1 MSDKNFKKLP
11 FGTEEF
17 SVLRKEDYYYID
29 KSSYIKKV
37 FENSASVI
45 LFTRPRR
52 FGKTLLMNMF
62 KSFLSVAKD
71 GSSDREYKEKLF
83 DGLEILKDK
92 EFIDKYMGQ
101 FPVINIS
108 LKTLCESTFFE
119 SYKKLAKV
127 ICDVA
132 NEYDFIQDSPNLNN
146 SDKESFKKL
155 LNYEFL
161 RKETSR
167 DYLTS
172 SLNTLSNCLYQYFS
186 KKVIILIDE
195 YDVPLAKASENGY
208 HNEMVAL
215 MSSFFNVMK
224 ITPSS
229 LSKEEFP
236 IKQIVLTGCLKVA
249 KNSIFTGVNNLCVN
263 TLLSKDNDFDSM
275 IGFTKE
281 EATKIL
287 RDYELDDYFSFVKE
301 NYDGYRFN
309 KKEMFCP
316 WVLVSFIKDALINKS
331 QNYKVEAPNYWVNST
346 SSNALLS
353 YVGYLTDKDNEN
365 MQKLMDGECIETT
378 INDSMNYDD
387 LSMHN
392 AEDFYT
398 LLLFTGYLTV
408 AGYRTENISGED
420 KTVYSLKIP
429 NREIRQCFIKN
440 IKEHF
445 DTVAKQGEN
454 KAKLIANALFDGDS
468 TKSKKL
474 INNLLSSY
482 VSIRDFATKAKPEN
496 FYHGFLS
503 GVFSNCSDFIS
514 DYKSNSESGDGY
526 ADLIFKNKD
535 GDTAVI
541 LELKTSKSDDDFE
554 QDTNDALLQIEKK
567 KYYEPFVKKVNI
579 ETIYCYGISFY
590 NKQCYIACKKIN
602 KSECSFV
609 IS

>member
-1 MSDKNFKKLP
+1 MD
-11 FGTEEF
+11 
-17 SVLRKEDYYYID
+17 
-29 KSSYIKKV
+29 
-37 FENSASVI
+37 
-45 LFTRPRR
+45 
-52 FGKTLLMNMF
+52 MF
-62 KSFLSVAKD
+62 KSFLRVAPD
-71 GSSDREYKEKLF
+71 GSSNREYKEKLF
-83 DGLEILKDK
+83 AGLEILKDK
-92 EFIDKYMGQ
+92 EFTDKYLGQ
-101 FPVINIS
+101 FPVISFS
-108 LKTLCESTFFE
+108 LKGVFGKNYNAAYEA
-119 SYKKLAKV
+119 LA
-127 ICDVA
+127 
-132 NEYDFIQDSPNLNN
+132 F
-146 SDKESFKKL
+146 
-155 LNYEFL
+155 
-161 RKETSR
+161 
-167 DYLTS
+167 
-172 SLNTLSNCLYQYFS
+172 TLSNLFKDFLFLNDSEKLLDSEKESLKLLQDFNYLSTPKAEKYIVSSLEFLSSCLYKHFS

-208 HNEMVAL
+208 HKEMVTL
-215 MSSFFNVMK
+215 ISSFFNVMK
-224 ITPSS
+224 SNLLGDEGNGS
-229 LSKEEFP
+229 P
-236 IKQIVLTGCLKVA
+236 IKKIVLTGCLKVA

-281 EATKIL
+281 ETVQIL
-287 RDYELDDYFSFVKE
+287 KDYELDDYFPFVKE

-331 QNYKVEAPNYWVNST
+331 QNYKIEASNYWINST

-353 YVGYLTDKDNEN
+353 YVGYLTDEDNEN

-387 LSMHN
+387 LAMHN

-408 AGYRTENISGED
+408 DSYRTENISGED

-445 DTVAKQGEN
+445 DTIVNQGEN
-454 KAKLIANALFDGDS
+454 KAKLIANALFDGEC
-468 TKSKKL
+468 TKAKKT
-474 INNLLSSY
+474 INILLSSY
-482 VSIRDFATKAKPEN
+482 ISIRDFATKAKKEN

-503 GVFSNCSDFIS
+503 GVFTNCSNFITDF
-514 DYKSNSESGDGY
+514 KSNSESGDGY

-541 LELKTSKSDDDFE
+541 LELKVSKSDDDFE

-567 KYYEPFVKKVNI
+567 KYYEPLLKKVNI

-590 NKQCYIACKKIN
+590 NKQCYISCRKI
-602 KSECSFV
+602 K
-609 IS
+609 